1 MIGETVGC
9 VCMNIFICR
18 MPMLSIFRSSL
29 QITCLFCNFVTYD
42 AESYTSLEIPVY
54 GKRRPPVLIIK
65 LGVDGGTLET
75 KSRNA

>member
-9 VCMNIFICR
+9 VYEYFCMPNADAFDF
-18 MPMLSIFRSSL
+18 PSKSSDYVF
-29 QITCLFCNFVTYD
+29 FCNFVTHD

>member
-1 MIGETVGC
+1 
-9 VCMNIFICR
+9 
-18 MPMLSIFRSSL
+18 MPMLSIFRQSL
-29 QITCLFCNFVTYD
+29 QITCFFCNFVTHD